1 MIRKDFKFKLVKN
14 FLTEEEVKLCMGYIH
29 RLHHDTQSSYSK
41 NVDQKHQDGPCYAA
55 YGDPLM
61 ETLMLNKLPLM
72 EKETGLKLF
81 PTYSWLRVYTY
92 GGFLQKHKDRPSCEI
107 SVSVMFG
114 SDGKVEW
121 PLCVDGTPVVMKP
134 GDAVIYLGCELEHYR
149 TTYKGDYHAQAF
161 IHYVD
166 ANGPNAD
173 YKGDLKIRERYRVQP
188 PIM

>member
-14 FLTEEEVKLCMGYIH
+14 FLSEDELKLSMGYIH
-29 RLHHDTQSSYSK
+29 RLHHDTSTNWTVSED
-41 NVDQKHQDGPCYAA
+41 NKHEDGPCYAS

-61 ETLMLNKLPLM
+61 ESLMLQKLPLM

-81 PTYSWLRVYTY
+81 PTYSFLRVYTY
-92 GGFLQKHKDRPSCEI
+92 GGFLAKHKDRPSCEI

-114 SDGKVEW
+114 SDGKQEW
-121 PLCVDGTPVVMKP
+121 PIFMDGTPVVMKP
-134 GDAVIYLGCELEHYR
+134 GDAVIYLGIELEHFRLKYE
-149 TTYKGDYHAQAF
+149 GDFHAQAF

-166 ANGPNAD
+166 QNGPYAD
-173 YKGDLKIRERYRVQP
+173 YKGDLKVRAGNNILP